1 MKQHHELAIIL
12 FAIVLAVMFIA
23 AAVIIQDFTYESTV
37 LLCMAAVIGITAA
50 ICAGLLL
57 KTTSPRNHKH

>member
-1 MKQHHELAIIL
+1 MKQHHELALIL

-23 AAVIIQDFTYESTV
+23 GAVIIEDYDGESIV
-37 LLCMAAVIGITAA
+37 LLGMAAVTGITAA

-57 KTTSPRNHKH
+57 KNTPPHNHR